1 MDLDGIVTLTLPFKN
16 FDNIGHL
23 IARRFQMDSQ
33 ESLGIIWHSDENIQK
48 YPLAV
53 TDISLSYIYKILL
66 LREYLQDDIH
76 KDTLSIFGELLYRIS
91 EDKNLKKLLLNCFDE
106 INKKRPIKNSDF
118 EE

>member
-1 MDLDGIVTLTLPFKN
+1 
-16 FDNIGHL
+16 
-23 IARRFQMDSQ
+23 MDSQ

>member
-1 MDLDGIVTLTLPFKN
+1 
-16 FDNIGHL
+16 
-23 IARRFQMDSQ
+23 MDSQ

-106 INKKRPIKNSDF
+106 KNKKRAIKNSDF